1 MRRRRSGWRTGVW
14 SRMAS
19 LPLRKKAGGFGGLGL
34 DRALSDRLLPFLVAA
49 TAFLAALAFAAS
61 LAAATLAR
69 HWQEGA
75 EAALTVQIPAAGEK
89 EAQSV
94 LAVLRADPV
103 VATAHL
109 LSPAELDELLRPWL
123 GADPSALALP
133 LPAVIAVKLGKPQ
146 APLDALRARVR
157 AVAPDALVESHGLW
171 AGRIAIL
178 ARSLEASAVIAI
190 AVVAAVAIAVVAV
203 TTHAG
208 LLARRETIVIVH
220 GLGAT
225 DGLIASRF
233 ARRASHLAAIGG
245 GIGALAALPVLLA
258 LASLAQPLGWLAG
271 AAPAIGGIPS
281 TLWLV
286 FPLLPIGAGAIG
298 YGTAEVTARLWLR
311 RLP

>member
-1 MRRRRSGWRTGVW
+1 
-14 SRMAS
+14 MAS
-19 LPLRKKAGGFGGLGL
+19 LPLRKKAGGFRGLGL

-75 EAALTVQIPAAGEK
+75 EAALTVQVPAGAKG
-89 EAQSV
+89 AQNV
-94 LAVLRADPV
+94 LAVLRSDPV
-103 VATAHL
+103 VAGARL
-109 LSPAELDELLRPWL
+109 LTTAELDELLRPWL

-146 APLDALRARVR
+146 APLDGLRARVR

-178 ARSLEASAVIAI
+178 ARSLEASALIAI

-271 AAPAIGGIPS
+271 ATPAIGGIPS